1 METRAVKTDAAT
13 NHADID
19 ILRQLNQ
26 DYIRS
31 VQISDTRRF
40 DEILA
45 DDFLN
50 SNPDGSLVDRAQFL
64 AQIARPAT
72 ISNLEANDVRVRVMG
87 DFAIIH
93 ARTTYVHEG
102 GRAGA
107 GRYTDIWAR
116 REGRW
121 LCVAAH
127 VTRG

>member
-1 METRAVKTDAAT
+1 MKTDAVT

-19 ILRQLNQ
+19 ILRQLNK

-64 AQIARPAT
+64 AQIARPAM
-72 ISNLEANDVRVRVMG
+72 ISNLEAHDVRVRVMG

-93 ARTTYVHEG
+93 ARTTYMHEG

-121 LCVAAH
+121 LCVAAQ
-127 VTRG
+127 VTRS